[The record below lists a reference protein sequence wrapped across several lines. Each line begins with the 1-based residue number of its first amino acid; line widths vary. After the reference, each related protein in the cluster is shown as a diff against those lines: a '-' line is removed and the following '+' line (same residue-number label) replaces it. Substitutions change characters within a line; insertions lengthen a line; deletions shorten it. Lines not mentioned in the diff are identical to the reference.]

1 MREFVKYSHLKQ
13 VALRAL
19 ASTLDSDEIS
29 DLRDQF
35 DAMDMDRNGTITL
48 DEMRIALQKDQ
59 PWMLKESR
67 VLEILQAMDTNRDG
81 LVDFDEFVAAT
92 LHVHQLKETDA
103 KKWQMRL
110 QAAFD
115 KFDFDGDGYITAI
128 ELKIV

>member
-1 MREFVKYSHLKQ
+1 MRFVVVWGPVSSHIRRIIYMGLCLMLQ
-13 VALRAL
+13 M
-19 ASTLDSDEIS
+19 
-29 DLRDQF
+29 
-35 DAMDMDRNGTITL
+35 DA
-48 DEMRIALQKDQ
+48 
-59 PWMLKESR
+59 
-67 VLEILQAMDTNRDG
+67 NRDG

-103 KKWQMRL
+103 KKWQRRL